1 LEIEKYPQ
9 ESNGSETY
17 PKKGG
22 EPPKPRDLI
31 EGIVS
36 PSSKILIITERAEG
50 VQNFRIALD

>member
-1 LEIEKYPQ
+1 
-9 ESNGSETY
+9 
-17 PKKGG
+17 
-22 EPPKPRDLI
+22 LI